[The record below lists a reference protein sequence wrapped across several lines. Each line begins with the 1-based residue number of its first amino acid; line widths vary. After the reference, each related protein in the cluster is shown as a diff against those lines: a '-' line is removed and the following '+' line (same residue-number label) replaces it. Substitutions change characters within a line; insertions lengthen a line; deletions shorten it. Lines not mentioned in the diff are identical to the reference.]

1 MGEQQSLNLQSPV
14 SFIINEAKLMN
25 IDSTPTRYAWL
36 SIAAALAT
44 IALKSG
50 AYLLSGSVG
59 LLSDAMESIVN
70 LVAAVMALLMLRLA
84 AQPPDEEHAYG
95 HSKAEYFASG
105 IEGTL
110 ILIAALAS
118 AYAAIDRLLHPQE
131 LKQLDLGLAVSLAAA
146 LINLVVAQVLR
157 RAGQRYRSVTLEA
170 DASHLMTDVWTS
182 GGVLLGV
189 GAVWLS
195 GWASL
200 DSIVALLVSVNIVW
214 MGVRLM
220 RSSALGLMDTSITN
234 EELALIE
241 SKLETFR
248 RQGIQFHALRTRQ
261 AGARRFIAVHVLVP
275 GRWTVQYGH
284 DRLEEIEEAIRV
296 ALPGTTILTH
306 LEPLEDPISMDD
318 IEIDRRDEKV
328 TG

>member
-1 MGEQQSLNLQSPV
+1 
-14 SFIINEAKLMN
+14 MN

-318 IEIDRRDEKV
+318 IEIDRRGDKV
-328 TG
+328 IG

>member
-1 MGEQQSLNLQSPV
+1 
-14 SFIINEAKLMN
+14 MN
-25 IDSTPTRYAWL
+25 IETTPTRYAWL

-50 AYLLSGSVG
+50 AYFLSGSVG

-84 AQPPDEEHAYG
+84 ALPPDEEHAYG

-105 IEGTL
+105 IEGAL

-131 LKQLDLGLAVSLAAA
+131 LKQLDIGLAVSLTAA

-200 DSIVALLVSVNIVW
+200 DSIVALLVSANIIW

-234 EELALIE
+234 EELTLVE
-241 SKLETFR
+241 GELETFR

-261 AGARRFIAVHVLVP
+261 AGARRFMAVHVLVP

-284 DRLEEIEEAIRV
+284 DRLEEIEEAIRT
-296 ALPGTTILTH
+296 ALPGTTIFTH
-306 LEPLEDPISMDD
+306 LEPLEDPVSMDD
-318 IEIDRRDEKV
+318 IEIDRRGEKV
-328 TG
+328 AG